1 MRGTAGNKSV
11 QKAKHKILTGSRTT
25 SKTKAK
31 TGRTEVVKPFY
42 IAGVGA
48 SAGGINAVSELLSQF
63 TPAMHVAVLIVI
75 HLSKAVMGDII
86 VARLQKNTSLPCK
99 IAEDN
104 EIIKPGNIY
113 LAPPD
118 AHLLVKENRLLVGH
132 GPAENRFRPSID
144 VLFRSMA
151 VNHGEKAIGIILTG
165 FLNDGTSG
173 MLAIK
178 ESGGHC
184 IVQDPNE
191 AEYPDMPLS
200 VAETL
205 NVDHCVSLKQM
216 GKIILEISKIEKV
229 KGVLP
234 PRKVV
239 AESRISEK
247 AATGIEEISK
257 LGEKSVF
264 ACPDCGGGLW
274 SIRNGHVKHYRCH
287 IGHAYSEKDLVVK
300 QSETIEN
307 TLWVAIRMM
316 EERKTMLWKLA
327 AENDLRGLGRIST
340 TYREQSEQLKIHIE
354 KLKEWLMAHHFE

>member
-1 MRGTAGNKSV
+1 
-11 QKAKHKILTGSRTT
+11 
-25 SKTKAK
+25 
-31 TGRTEVVKPFY
+31 VVKPFY

-48 SAGGINAVSELLSQF
+48 SAGGINAVSELISQLN
-63 TPAMHVAVLIVI
+63 PPINLAILIVL
-75 HLSKAVMGDII
+75 HLSKTTLGDIFI
-86 VARLQKNTSLPCK
+86 TRLQKYTSLPCK
-99 IAEDN
+99 IAEDK
-104 EIIKPGNIY
+104 EIIKPGHIY

-118 AHLLVKENRLLVGH
+118 AHLLVKDDRLLIGH

-151 VNHGEKAIGIILTG
+151 ANYGEKAIGIILSG

-200 VAETL
+200 VLETFDA
-205 NVDHCVSLKQM
+205 DHCVSLKQM
-216 GKIILEISKIEKV
+216 GKIILEVSKIKKI

-234 PRKVV
+234 PEKVV

-247 AATGIEEISK
+247 VATGIEDVSK
-257 LGEKSVF
+257 LGKKSVF

-274 SIRNGHVKHYRCH
+274 SIKNGHVKHYRCH

-316 EERKTMLWKLA
+316 EERKIMLRKLA
-327 AENDLRGLGRIST
+327 AENDLRGFERMSA
-340 TYREQSEQLKIHIE
+340 TYKEQSEQLEIHIE
-354 KLKEWLMAHHFE
+354 KLKKLLMAHHFE